1 MEDLFVSSKDKES
14 WTQEQKDQHYLNV
27 CQEAGLD
34 PKLGLLRWM
43 KLDDGTGTGTK
54 RLVLYAT
61 KGATNAIRARQG
73 IDIVSLTDKVVAS
86 AYIVTATA
94 KNVNNRTD
102 IAQGVASIDGKCGR
116 ALENAI
122 TIAQTRAVRRVT
134 LQIAGL
140 DLLDESEVTNDGT
153 VSLASTPDDVFAAV
167 SQPVPVASSE
177 PGADVTAP
185 LGIVTPATPLSQAN
199 AAPVAASN
207 VEERIPNPA
216 AGLKLAPGNMAGPG
230 VARVAAAPVVAAKTE
245 YQVTIPP
252 HVGENVALVVPAG
265 IPEVNVSVQ
274 TQSEVPAARPRRKRR
289 TKAEMEAARA
299 AEIPGLTV
307 EALGALPAVNEAPT
321 PVAETITVTPAPK
334 AAVPLV
340 GSLPTSE
347 QMTGYVARLKAY
359 REDILPNAG
368 GMIPSNGLSVRRKM
382 ILFFSVVNNGNDD
395 LTKLTT
401 TQWDSVLNY
410 MDHVV
415 KTDGATKLVEIMELN
430 IAQIGE
436 QNVQQSS

>member
-1 MEDLFVSSKDKES
+1 MEDLFVSSQDKDS
-14 WTQEQKDQHYLNV
+14 WSKEQKDQYYLNM
-27 CQEAGLD
+27 CQTAGLD

-61 KGATNAIRARQG
+61 KGATNAIRANQG
-73 IDIVSLTDKVVAS
+73 IDIISLTDKVVAN

-94 KNVNNRTD
+94 KNANNRTD
-102 IAQGVASIDGKCGR
+102 VAQGVASIEGKTGR

-122 TIAQTRAVRRVT
+122 TIAQTRATRRVT

-140 DLLDESEVTNDGT
+140 DLVDESETTNDGT
-153 VSLASTPDDVFAAV
+153 TTLSGTPDAMFENA

-177 PGADVTAP
+177 PGADITAP
-185 LGIVTPATPLSQAN
+185 LRIVTPAPPSPQAN
-199 AAPVAASN
+199 AAPAAASN
-207 VEERIPNPA
+207 VEERLPNPA

-230 VARVAAAPVVAAKTE
+230 VARVAAAPVVAA
-245 YQVTIPP
+245 
-252 HVGENVALVVPAG
+252 
-265 IPEVNVSVQ
+265 NVSVQ
-274 TQSEVPAARPRRKRR
+274 TQPEAPAARLRRKRR

-299 AEIPGLTV
+299 AEVPGLTV
-307 EALGALPAVNEAPT
+307 EMLGALPAVNEVPV
-321 PVAETITVTPAPK
+321 PVAEPAPK
-334 AAVPLV
+334 VTIPLV
-340 GSLPTSE
+340 GAVPTSE
-347 QMTGYVARLKAY
+347 QMQGYVARLKAY
-359 REDILPNAG
+359 REDILPNG
-368 GMIPSNGLSVRRKM
+368 GMVPSNGLSVRRKM

-415 KTDGATKLVEIMELN
+415 ATDGVKKLVEIMELN
-430 IAQIGE
+430 IAHIGGQNAE
-436 QNVQQSS
+436 QSA